1 MFSKRL
7 TIAFGILAIIALCQ
21 GTVAWW
27 AIDSASNNVLR
38 GRLASDVL
46 SGFIEL
52 SATKQRL
59 RTWLSQALLDAGA
72 DPLQRDG
79 YQKDMAA
86 TLAKIEALAKTSAEL
101 DANQFPQN
109 SEHKLRKDALSVL
122 RVSLEELKGAMASTR
137 AMSPNSDAKAAWTEV
152 TRVFN
157 VSQGLDL
164 RTLLIDSIAR
174 ERIAVERERAAA
186 DKSLRLVRG
195 LAFGATVALA
205 LAAMF
210 LAAYFV
216 RALHRPL
223 KELTAGAH
231 ALQRGNLNHHI
242 PDERDDEF
250 ARFATSVNAM
260 AVELAQ
266 HRQIEAATRQ
276 RLEELVAVRTT
287 ELEQAL
293 QALQQV
299 DIRRRK
305 LFADISHEL
314 RTPTT
319 AIRGEAEIAL
329 RGGEKP
335 SSDYRASLRRIVE
348 TAVQLGTVIDDLLT
362 MARSDIDTLALNRIP
377 MDVQEP
383 LRDAIDQAQSLG
395 HQRNVRIE
403 SPSGVTPRVRLLA
416 DAQRLRQLFILL
428 LDNAVRY
435 SYPDGFVQVHTRLV
449 SDSETCIWWELQIT
463 DHGIGIPPEEMPHVF
478 ERNFR
483 GDRAQLHQSDGNGLG
498 LSIAA
503 SLARAHGGNIAFESP
518 NLPETRVT
526 LRLPVLNKAIE
537 STTSPLYEHT
547 HC

>member
-7 TIAFGILAIIALCQ
+7 TIAFGILAVIALVQ
-21 GTVAWW
+21 GAVAWW

-38 GRLASDVL
+38 GRMASDVL
-46 SGFIEL
+46 TSFIEL

-72 DPLQRDG
+72 DPQQRDG
-79 YQKDMAA
+79 YQNDMAA

-101 DANQFPQN
+101 DANQILQN
-109 SEHKLRKDALSVL
+109 PEHKLRKDALGVL
-122 RVSLEELKGAMASTR
+122 RVSLAELKTAMASAR
-137 AMSPNSDAKAAWTEV
+137 AIEPDSDAKAAWTEI

-174 ERIAVERERAAA
+174 ERLAVERERAAA

-195 LAFGATVALA
+195 LAFGATLAVALA
-205 LAAMF
+205 ALL

-223 KELTAGAH
+223 KELTAGVK
-231 ALQRGNLNHHI
+231 ALQRGDLGSRI

-250 ARFATSVNAM
+250 ARFATIVNAM
-260 AVELAQ
+260 AQELAQ
-266 HRQIEAATRQ
+266 HRLIEAATRQ
-276 RLEELVAVRTT
+276 RLEDLVSVRTN

-293 QALQQV
+293 QTLQQV
-299 DIRRRK
+299 NIRRRK

-335 SSDYRASLRRIVE
+335 TNDYRASLRRIVE
-348 TAVQLGTVIDDLLT
+348 TAAQLGIVIDDLLT
-362 MARSDIDTLALNRIP
+362 MARSDIDTLALNKIP
-377 MDVQEP
+377 LDVQEP

-395 HQRNVRIE
+395 HQFNVRIE
-403 SPSGVTPRVRLLA
+403 NPSGVNREVRLLA
-416 DAQRLRQLFILL
+416 DSQRLRQLFTLL

-435 SYPDGFVQVHTRLV
+435 SYPDGVVQVKARIVPGFET
-449 SDSETCIWWELQIT
+449 SEWWELQIT
-463 DHGIGIPPEEMPHVF
+463 DHGIGISLEEMPHIF

-483 GDRAQLHQSDGNGLG
+483 GDRARLHQSGGNGLG
-498 LSIAA
+498 LPIAA
-503 SLARAHGGNIAFESP
+503 TLARAHGGSIDFESP
-518 NLPETRVT
+518 DSSGTRAT
-526 LRLPVLNKAIE
+526 LRLPVLN
-537 STTSPLYEHT
+537 
-547 HC
+547 

>member
-21 GTVAWW
+21 GAVAWW

-72 DPLQRDG
+72 DPQQRDG

-86 TLAKIEALAKTSAEL
+86 TLARIEALAKTSAEL

-137 AMSPNSDAKAAWTEV
+137 AIAPNSDAKAAWTEV

-164 RTLLIDSIAR
+164 RTLLTDSIAR

-205 LAAMF
+205 LAAML

-223 KELTAGAH
+223 KELTAGAQ
-231 ALQRGNLNHHI
+231 ALQRGDLDHHI

-266 HRQIEAATRQ
+266 HRQIETATRQ
-276 RLEELVAVRTT
+276 RLEGLVAVRTS
-287 ELEQAL
+287 ELQQAL

-335 SSDYRASLRRIVE
+335 GGDYRASLRRIVE
-348 TAVQLGTVIDDLLT
+348 TAAQLGTVIDDLLT

-377 MDVQEP
+377 LDVQEP

-403 SPSGVTPRVRLLA
+403 SPSGVTLGVCVLA
-416 DAQRLRQLFILL
+416 DAQRLRQLFTLL

-435 SYPDGFVQVHTRLV
+435 SYPDGFVHVHTRLV
-449 SDSETCIWWELQIT
+449 SGSDTSIWWELQIT
-463 DHGIGIPPEEMPHVF
+463 DHGIGIPSEEMPHVF

-483 GDRAQLHQSDGNGLG
+483 GDRARSHQSDGNGLG

-503 SLARAHGGNIAFESP
+503 SLARAHGGSIAFESP
-518 NLPETRVT
+518 NSSGTRVT
-526 LRLPVLNKAIE
+526 LRLPVLNSAIE
-537 STTSPLYEHT
+537 ASTSPIYEHT

>member
-7 TIAFGILAIIALCQ
+7 TLAFGILAIIALCQ
-21 GTVAWW
+21 GMVAWW
-27 AIDSASNNVLR
+27 AIDSASNNVIR
-38 GRLASDVL
+38 GRVASDML

-72 DPLQRDG
+72 DPQQRDG

-86 TLAKIEALAKTSAEL
+86 TLARIEALADTSAEL
-101 DANQFPQN
+101 NANQFPQN
-109 SEHKLRKDALSVL
+109 SEHKLRKEALGVL
-122 RVSLEELKGAMASTR
+122 RVSLEELKSAMASTR
-137 AMSPNSDAKAAWTEV
+137 AIPANSGAKAAWTEI

-164 RTLLIDSIAR
+164 RTLLADSIAR

-195 LAFGATVALA
+195 LAFGATLALA
-205 LAAMF
+205 LAAML

-223 KELTAGAH
+223 RELTAGAQ
-231 ALQRGNLNHHI
+231 ALQRGDLDHHI
-242 PDERDDEF
+242 PDGRDDEF
-250 ARFATSVNAM
+250 ARFATNVNAM

-266 HRQIEAATRQ
+266 HRQIETATRQ
-276 RLEELVAVRTT
+276 RLEGLVAVRTS

-293 QALQQV
+293 QTLQQL

-335 SSDYRASLRRIVE
+335 GSEYRASLRRIVE
-348 TAVQLGTVIDDLLT
+348 TAAQLGIVIDDLLT
-362 MARSDIDTLALNRIP
+362 MARSDIDTLALTGFHWMCRSRCA
-377 MDVQEP
+377 MRSTRRSLWDTSATYA
-383 LRDAIDQAQSLG
+383 LRAPVAILG
-395 HQRNVRIE
+395 RYACWRT
-403 SPSGVTPRVRLLA
+403 PSGCGSCSPCCWTTRYAIPIPTA
-416 DAQRLRQLFILL
+416 LF
-428 LDNAVRY
+428 R
-435 SYPDGFVQVHTRLV
+435 
-449 SDSETCIWWELQIT
+449 
-463 DHGIGIPPEEMPHVF
+463 
-478 ERNFR
+478 
-483 GDRAQLHQSDGNGLG
+483 RAPGWCQTLKPAPGGNCRSQTMAL
-498 LSIAA
+498 A
-503 SLARAHGGNIAFESP
+503 SLPKKCRMFSSAISEATALNCTNPTATAWACPSQ
-518 NLPETRVT
+518 
-526 LRLPVLNKAIE
+526 PVWPGRTVEASFLKVQIRQGRR
-537 STTSPLYEHT
+537 
-547 HC
+547 